1 MNNLIRLRKARKLS
15 QKQLAE
21 KLGLKQTTISSYERD
36 YRQADYQ
43 TLQKLA
49 TFFNVTIDFLLDTKS
64 SDLIIMTKDQ
74 YSKLTRNI
82 SQAKQTMNE
91 IDKQNSKNSVKISD
105 NHGKIYFN

>member
-1 MNNLIRLRKARKLS
+1 MNNLIRLRKARNLS

-21 KLGLKQTTISSYERD
+21 KLGLKQTTISSYERN

-74 YSKLTRNI
+74 YSKLTSNI
-82 SQAKQTMNE
+82 SQAKNTLNE
-91 IDKQNSKNSVKISD
+91 INQQNSKNNVRITD
-105 NHGKIYFN
+105 NHGKIYFQ